1 MSENFIH
8 IDNIT
13 ENKAVRPGAV
23 GIGARTR
30 ISLDGVSKFTVV
42 GIMSMLL
49 AKLEIDPDLIADW
62 RLAVEEEIVK
72 SERTY
77 IDGNALNAL
86 ERLRGEKAEDEA

>member
-23 GIGARTR
+23 GIGAHAR

-49 AKLEIDPDLIADW
+49 ANLEIDPDLITDW
-62 RLAVEEEIVK
+62 RLAVDEEIVK
-72 SERTY
+72 FDRTY

>member
-13 ENKAVRPGAV
+13 ENKADRPGAV
-23 GIGARTR
+23 GIGAQTR
-30 ISLDGVSKFTVV
+30 ISLDGISKFTIIGV
-42 GIMSMLL
+42 MSMLL
-49 AKLEIDPDLIADW
+49 ANLEIDPGLIAGW
-62 RLAVEEEIVK
+62 RLATEEEIVK

-86 ERLRGEKAEDEA
+86 VRLRGEKAEDEE

>member
-13 ENKAVRPGAV
+13 ENKAARPGAV
-23 GIGARTR
+23 GIGAHTR
-30 ISLDGVSKFTVV
+30 ISLDGVSKFTVI

-49 AKLEIDPDLIADW
+49 ANLEIDPGLIADW
-62 RLAVEEEIVK
+62 RLAVDEKIVK

>member
-1 MSENFIH
+1 MGENYIH

-13 ENKAVRPGAV
+13 ENKAARPGAV
-23 GIGARTR
+23 GIGAHTR
-30 ISLDGVSKFTVV
+30 ISLDGVSKFTVI
-42 GIMSMLL
+42 GIMSKLL
-49 AKLEIDPDLIADW
+49 ANLEIDPGLIADW
-62 RLAVEEEIVK
+62 RLAVDEEIVK

>member
-1 MSENFIH
+1 MS
-8 IDNIT
+8 NIT

-23 GIGARTR
+23 GIGAHTR

-49 AKLEIDPDLIADW
+49 ANLEIDPDLITDW
-62 RLAVEEEIVK
+62 RLAVDEEIVK
-72 SERTY
+72 SDRTY

>member
-13 ENKAVRPGAV
+13 EDRAARLGAV
-23 GIGARTR
+23 GVGAHTR
-30 ISLDGVSKFTVV
+30 ISLDSVSKFTVI

-49 AKLEIDPDLIADW
+49 ANLEIDPDLIADW
-62 RLAVEEEIVK
+62 RLAIDEEIVK

>member
-13 ENKAVRPGAV
+13 ENKAARPGAV
-23 GIGARTR
+23 GIGSHTR
-30 ISLDGVSKFTVV
+30 ISLDGVSKFTVI
-42 GIMSMLL
+42 GIMSSLL
-49 AKLEIDPDLIADW
+49 AKLEIDPGLIEEW

-72 SERTY
+72 SESTY

>member
-13 ENKAVRPGAV
+13 ENKAARPGAV
-23 GIGARTR
+23 GIGAHTR
-30 ISLDGVSKFTVV
+30 FSLDGVSKFTVI

-49 AKLEIDPDLIADW
+49 ANLEIDPGLIAYW
-62 RLAVEEEIVK
+62 RLAVDEEIVK

>member
-13 ENKAVRPGAV
+13 ENKAARPGAV
-23 GIGARTR
+23 GIGAHTR
-30 ISLDGVSKFTVV
+30 ISLDGVSKFTVI
-42 GIMSMLL
+42 GIMSSLL
-49 AKLEIDPDLIADW
+49 AKLEIDPGLIEEW

-72 SERTY
+72 SKSTY

>member
-1 MSENFIH
+1 MSENYIR

-23 GIGARTR
+23 GIGAHTR
-30 ISLDGVSKFTVV
+30 ISLAGVSKFTVV

-49 AKLEIDPDLIADW
+49 ANLEIDPDLITDW
-62 RLAVEEEIVK
+62 RLAVDEEIVK
-72 SERTY
+72 SDRTY

>member
-13 ENKAVRPGAV
+13 ENKAARPGAV
-23 GIGARTR
+23 GIGAHTR
-30 ISLDGVSKFTVV
+30 ISLDGVSKFTII
-42 GIMSMLL
+42 GIMSNLL
-49 AKLEIDPDLIADW
+49 ANLEIDPGLIADW
-62 RLAVEEEIVK
+62 RLAVDGEIVK

-77 IDGNALNAL
+77 IDRNALNAL

>member
-1 MSENFIH
+1 MSKNFIH

-13 ENKAVRPGAV
+13 ENKAARPSAV
-23 GIGARTR
+23 GIGSHTR

-49 AKLEIDPDLIADW
+49 KNLEIDPYLIADW
-62 RLAVEEEIVK
+62 RLAVDEETVK
-72 SERTY
+72 SER
-77 IDGNALNAL
+77 ISVDEKALNAL

>member
-13 ENKAVRPGAV
+13 ENKAARPGAV
-23 GIGARTR
+23 GIGARIR
-30 ISLDGVSKFTVV
+30 ISLDGVSNFTVV
-42 GIMSMLL
+42 GVMSMLL
-49 AKLEIDPDLIADW
+49 ANLEIDPDLIADW
-62 RLAVEEEIVK
+62 RLAGDEEIVK

-77 IDGNALNAL
+77 IDGNALNVL

>member
-1 MSENFIH
+1 MGENYIH

-13 ENKAVRPGAV
+13 ENKAARPGAV
-23 GIGARTR
+23 GIGAHTR
-30 ISLDGVSKFTVV
+30 ISLDGVSKFTVI
-42 GIMSMLL
+42 GIMSSLL
-49 AKLEIDPDLIADW
+49 AKLEIDPGLIEEW

-72 SERTY
+72 SKSTY

>member
-23 GIGARTR
+23 GIGAHTR
-30 ISLDGVSKFTVV
+30 ISLNGVSKFTLV
-42 GIMSMLL
+42 GIMSSLL
-49 AKLEIDPDLIADW
+49 ANLEIDPDMIADW
-62 RLAVEEEIVK
+62 RLAVDEETIK
-72 SERTY
+72 SDRTY

>member
-13 ENKAVRPGAV
+13 ENKAARPGAV
-23 GIGARTR
+23 GIGSHTR
-30 ISLDGVSKFTVV
+30 ISLDGVSKFTII
-42 GIMSMLL
+42 GIMSKLL
-49 AKLEIDPDLIADW
+49 ANLEIDPGLIADW
-62 RLAVEEEIVK
+62 RLAVDEEIVK

>member
-1 MSENFIH
+1 MGENYIH

-13 ENKAVRPGAV
+13 ENKAARSGAV
-23 GIGARTR
+23 GIGAHTR

-42 GIMSMLL
+42 GIMSSLL
-49 AKLEIDPDLIADW
+49 AKLEIDPGLIEEW

-72 SERTY
+72 SKSTY